1 MQAQLLN
8 KSQSKND
15 LNNTECTSKDVNVNQ
30 SLDVTS
36 MEGIASPI
44 GNQANNS
51 DLNNCVSLEDL
62 SVL

>member
-15 LNNTECTSKDVNVNQ
+15 LNNTESNSKDVNVNQ
-30 SLDVTS
+30 SLEVTS
-36 MEGIASPI
+36 MDGIASPI
-44 GNQANNS
+44 GNQDNNS